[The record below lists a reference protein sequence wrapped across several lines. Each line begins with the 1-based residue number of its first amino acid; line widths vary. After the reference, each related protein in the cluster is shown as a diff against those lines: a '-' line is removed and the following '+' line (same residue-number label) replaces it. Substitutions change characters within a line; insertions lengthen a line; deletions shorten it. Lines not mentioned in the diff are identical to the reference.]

1 MCVIYVR
8 NSCDTHELKNK
19 LFCMMAM
26 NNKQRSSVSKN
37 SNSLNGLIKKTSM
50 TSNNIKKITS
60 IATAILMLSVVGT
73 FGFNDS
79 NNAFAKKP
87 QQAIDWS
94 NGFPSGEHSTMN
106 IHGKK
111 AGYNCDNSLE
121 GTEMYGSSV
130 FVPMNGTAE
139 IDIVSNK
146 RSSITEGKA
155 IDPCAAPFG
164 NGTNIDPALYQLP
177 TGEHQVYWRILGIP
191 NNGNGQGGNDGSS
204 NATIAFPKLIDQCN
218 FLPEAFE
225 DGTVVQSFDPD
236 VGLDLV
242 QFDILER
249 HTVSGDFLNSSS
261 IYYDADDSG
270 NVTDTIPD
278 ELVYGNS
285 VALGTD
291 LFGFNSTE
299 THENTGLTPAFFD
312 PGETIYHD
320 VDMSENVTAGDVRIA
335 NAASQGLSGDLGGDA
350 VSCEDDTLVGLG
362 MVNNQGAFKKTG
374 SSLERFG
381 DETEKGKGKSK
392 AVEITDLFLWSG
404 VVCDASL
411 DTVAPLG
418 ELTPEDFGYTADEL
432 ALLTG
437 DLAVPLTEEEF
448 SAFLATQDECTEY
461 TEEWVFNV
469 ADIVL
474 YGFDYVN
481 NGASLTQIRF
491 YPMETTEFI
500 VE

>member
-1 MCVIYVR
+1 
-8 NSCDTHELKNK
+8 
-19 LFCMMAM
+19 
-26 NNKQRSSVSKN
+26 
-37 SNSLNGLIKKTSM
+37 M
-50 TSNNIKKITS
+50 TSNNLKKITS

-121 GTEMYGSSV
+121 GIEMYGSSV
-130 FVPMNGTAE
+130 FVPMEGPAE

-204 NATIAFPKLIDQCN
+204 NATIAFPTLIDQCN

-225 DGTVVQSFDPD
+225 DGTTVQSFDPD

-242 QFDILER
+242 QFDTLER

-261 IYYDADDSG
+261 IYYDGDNSG
-270 NVTDTIPD
+270 NVTDTLLD

-299 THENTGLTPAFFD
+299 THEDTGLTETFFD

-320 VDMSENVTAGDVRIA
+320 ADMSGNVTAGDVRIA

-374 SSLERFG
+374 ESLERFG

-411 DTVAPLG
+411 DSNMDEQISLA
-418 ELTPEDFGYTADEL
+418 DFPG
-432 ALLTG
+432 
-437 DLAVPLTEEEF
+437 LTEADIQAAATDANVYLADGMIDDAELQ
-448 SAFLATQDECTEY
+448 AYLATFDECTEF
-461 TEEWVFNV
+461 TEKWVFDV

-491 YPMETTEFI
+491 YPMESTEFI